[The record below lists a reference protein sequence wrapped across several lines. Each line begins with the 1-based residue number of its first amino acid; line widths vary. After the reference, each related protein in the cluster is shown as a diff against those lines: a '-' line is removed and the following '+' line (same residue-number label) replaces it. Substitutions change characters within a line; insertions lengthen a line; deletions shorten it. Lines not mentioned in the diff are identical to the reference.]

1 MAAEIRTEAD
11 SLIERLQNQPWEFDF
26 FQAVRRLECV
36 YRGRPLV
43 GRSKRPKEDI
53 VRFRQ
58 SVSLAFAPSAVSE
71 FHPAADQPI
80 PRMFVRFMGLLGTN
94 GPMPLHLTQHV
105 RDRIRGHG
113 DRTLASFLDIF
124 NHRMISLFYRAWACN
139 QQNVSYDR
147 MGEDRFAAY
156 IGSLFGIGEASFRNR
171 DSVAD
176 LAKLHYSG
184 RLVLQTKNAEGLQAI
199 LQDYFGIPVHIRQ
212 FVGQWLSL
220 SSEYRCRLG
229 SSPESAEIGHTL
241 IVGDRFWECRQKFRI
256 EFGPMGFSDYL
267 RMLPGGESLL
277 RLIAW
282 VRNYVGDELNW
293 ELQLILNRSQV
304 PGTCLG
310 KTGRLG
316 WYSWLKSKP
325 FESHADDL
333 VLRGL
338 VA

>member
-1 MAAEIRTEAD
+1 MANEDWTEAD
-11 SLIERLQNQPWEFDF
+11 SLVEQLRSEPWAFDF
-26 FQAVRRLECV
+26 FQAVRRLECA
-36 YRGRPLV
+36 YSNLPRMGHSR
-43 GRSKRPKEDI
+43 KPKEDI

-58 SVSLAFAPSAVSE
+58 RVSLAFAPSAISA
-71 FHPAADQPI
+71 FRPAAHGGNAEL
-80 PRMFVRFMGLLGTN
+80 FVLFLGLLGPN
-94 GPMPLHLTQHV
+94 GPMPLRLTEYV
-105 RDRIRGHG
+105 LGRIRDHE
-113 DRTLASFLDIF
+113 DNTLARFLDIF

-139 QQNVSYDR
+139 QQTVSHDR
-147 MGEDRFAAY
+147 KCQDRFAAY
-156 IGSLFGIGEASFRNR
+156 IGSLFGIGEDSLR
-171 DSVAD
+171 DRDAVLD

-184 RLVLQTKNAEGLQAI
+184 RLVCQTKNAEGLQAI
-199 LQDYFGIPVHIRQ
+199 LQDYFGIPVQIRQ

-220 SSEYRCRLG
+220 LSEYRCRLG
-229 SSPESAEIGHTL
+229 SSPENAEIGHTL

-293 ELQLILNRSQV
+293 ELQLILNKSQV
-304 PGTCLG
+304 PETCLG
-310 KTGRLG
+310 ETGKLG

-325 FESHADDL
+325 FEKHADDL
-333 VLRGL
+333 VLRGI